1 MNLAETRAKLIV
13 GVPHNPDFH
22 PEYDGW
28 KRLKEP
34 GTKTA
39 IVIGHLASVLLGSLV
54 YLAASTWSGFSLD
67 QFIIDLWS
75 IPAFIALIAV
85 HERLHALFHPGW
97 GSSPHTRYGVLP
109 KALVFYAHYDAVV
122 TRSRLMAI
130 LAAPFVGL
138 TVIPLLI
145 ALLWPATAQ
154 AACAIAVLNALFSAL
169 DLFNT
174 ALVFFRVPAGAEI
187 RNQGWQSY
195 WRPARD
201 AR

>member
-1 MNLAETRAKLIV
+1 MKLIV

-22 PEYDGW
+22 PENDGW
-28 KRLKEP
+28 ERLKEP
-34 GTKTA
+34 GTKAA
-39 IVIGHLASVLLGSLV
+39 IVIGHLASVLLGGLV
-54 YLAASTWSGFSLD
+54 YLAASTWGGFSLD
-67 QFIIDLWS
+67 QFVIDLDLWS

-97 GSSPHTRYGVLP
+97 GNSPHTRYGVLP

-122 TRSRLMAI
+122 TRSRLMVS
-130 LAAPFVGL
+130 LTAPFVGL
-138 TVIPLLI
+138 TVIPLFI

-154 AACAIAVLNALFSAL
+154 TACTIAVLNALFSAL

-174 ALVFFRVPAGAEI
+174 AILLARVPAGAEI

-195 WRPARD
+195 WRQARD